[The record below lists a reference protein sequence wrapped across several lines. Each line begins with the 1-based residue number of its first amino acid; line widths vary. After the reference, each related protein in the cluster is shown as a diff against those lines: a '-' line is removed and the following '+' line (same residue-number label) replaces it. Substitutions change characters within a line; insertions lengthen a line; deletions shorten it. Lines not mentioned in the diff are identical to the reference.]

1 MERPRPIPASCTDV
15 SPEPIRIY
23 FVTTLATFA
32 LSKFEIESDVLQRN
46 LRPRL
51 GDKPMAS

>member
-23 FVTTLATFA
+23 SVITLATFA
-32 LSKFEIESDVLQRN
+32 LSKFEIGSDVLQRN
-46 LRPRL
+46 LRPGLR
-51 GDKPMAS
+51 DKPIAS